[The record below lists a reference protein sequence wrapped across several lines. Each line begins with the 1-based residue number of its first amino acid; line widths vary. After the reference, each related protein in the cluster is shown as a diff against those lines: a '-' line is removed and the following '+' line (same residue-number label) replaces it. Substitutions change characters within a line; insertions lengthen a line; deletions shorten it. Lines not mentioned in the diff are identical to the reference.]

1 MADITSS
8 DISIQTTFN
17 LTPSPKKFN
26 LTDNTAYSTFNDA
39 PAGTPPIALTNVRG
53 MFSIQDPLGALVY
66 KNTGYDAD
74 DFTAPD
80 IDADV
85 SLDFNTVDLPLTSDG
100 DVIKGSYIISY
111 KVDVSTYS
119 SPFEK
124 SFTYDYQYEE
134 PCVNIDL
141 SYNCKTSTL
150 TMVDNTPYGDYFSET
165 ANPNK
170 WEVTAPAGSGLTP
183 ANGTGKSYS
192 VTPIATKQ
200 WQVNMTTLAVYT
212 YPDGLI
218 VSDTIKGYDSVEV
231 VCDDGE
237 CEIYECL
244 KALEK
249 EYANALC
256 NNPTVAE
263 KKRDTL
269 LNAQMYF
276 NLYRSALNCG
286 KTQDALEYRQ
296 KVLSDCSTCDA
307 FCDDSMPVV
316 IVAS

>member
-8 DISIQTTFN
+8 NLSIQTTFN
-17 LTPSPKKFN
+17 LTSSPKKFN
-26 LTDNTAYSTFNDA
+26 LTDNTDYASSPTVPLSDVEGLFK
-39 PAGTPPIALTNVRG
+39 
-53 MFSIQDPLGALVY
+53 IQDPLGNIVY
-66 KNTGYDAD
+66 ENLGYSTN
-74 DFTAPD
+74 DFTTPD
-80 IDADV
+80 IDAVV
-85 SLDFNTVDLPLTSDG
+85 SLDFNSVDLPLTSDG
-100 DVIKGSYIISY
+100 DVIKGAYIILYKIKIASY
-111 KVDVSTYS
+111 SPPNDVI
-119 SPFEK
+119 EK
-124 SFTYDYQYEE
+124 SFTYDYRYEE

>member
-8 DISIQTTFN
+8 NLSIQTTFN
-17 LTPSPKKFN
+17 LTSSPKKFN
-26 LTDNTAYSTFNDA
+26 LTDNTDYASSPTVPLSDVEGLFK
-39 PAGTPPIALTNVRG
+39 
-53 MFSIQDPLGALVY
+53 IQDPLGNIVY
-66 KNTGYDAD
+66 ENLGYSTN
-74 DFTAPD
+74 DFTTPD
-80 IDADV
+80 IDAVV
-85 SLDFNTVDLPLTSDG
+85 SLDFNSVDLPLTSDG
-100 DVIKGSYIISY
+100 DVIKGAYIILYKIKIASY
-111 KVDVSTYS
+111 SPPNDVI
-119 SPFEK
+119 EK

>member
-8 DISIQTTFN
+8 NLSIQTTFN
-17 LTPSPKKFN
+17 LTSSPKKFN
-26 LTDNTAYSTFNDA
+26 LTDNTDYASSPTVPLSDVEGLFK
-39 PAGTPPIALTNVRG
+39 
-53 MFSIQDPLGALVY
+53 IQDPLGNIVY
-66 KNTGYDAD
+66 ENLGYSTN
-74 DFTAPD
+74 DFTTPD
-80 IDADV
+80 IDAVV
-85 SLDFNTVDLPLTSDG
+85 SLDFNSVDLPLTSDG
-100 DVIKGSYIISY
+100 DVIKGAYIILYKIKIASY
-111 KVDVSTYS
+111 SPPNDVI
-119 SPFEK
+119 EK

-296 KVLSDCSTCDA
+296 KVLSDCSSCDA